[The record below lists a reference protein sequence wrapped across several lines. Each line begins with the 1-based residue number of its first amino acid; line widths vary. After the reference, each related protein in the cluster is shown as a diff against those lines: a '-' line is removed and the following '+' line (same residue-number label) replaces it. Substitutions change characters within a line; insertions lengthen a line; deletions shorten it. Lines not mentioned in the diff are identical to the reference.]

1 MNRKATQGGG
11 GRDAERK
18 QLAAGSK
25 RAVTSYHG
33 ATGFFQMLSKS
44 GLPPAAAGQFRLSL
58 PALESLRATYLPVHY
73 DLCRK
78 IWNDKSDQSDAEF
91 MAAKTRAIEDLLHS
105 QKWPAWLN
113 IKAVLALNSAGTL
126 GAEFGK
132 PFSEWAVKLAA
143 QITWAAAPASPAA
156 GGATV
161 PTPAFSEMD
170 EIKDGWVE
178 VVHQQGYET
187 IKPRVQLLN
196 LVAFVL
202 IAAEPEGGKRRVLA
216 AGYKDGIGKYPFSDE
231 KIQILGSDEPD
242 DHKKKIAAYK
252 VVCTVFDTDYVGK
265 LAGKQDQ
272 NVERGLELLK
282 GLFGLDFLTT
292 HHFPTH
298 VIKRVPANS
307 QKRKLEVS
315 TDGLCKVQKLVAEAR
330 GASSTATL
338 NDLVSALADMSPHE
352 FGVDKDQ
359 GAGHQ
364 REEEQPQAMGAAV
377 AAGAGSGAG
386 EGGAEGAGGARGG
399 AASVAAGRVTRST
412 RSGGV

>member
-1 MNRKATQGGG
+1 M
-11 GRDAERK
+11 
-18 QLAAGSK
+18 
-25 RAVTSYHG
+25 
-33 ATGFFQMLSKS
+33 
-44 GLPPAAAGQFRLSL
+44 
-58 PALESLRATYLPVHY
+58 
-73 DLCRK
+73 
-78 IWNDKSDQSDAEF
+78 
-91 MAAKTRAIEDLLHS
+91 
-105 QKWPAWLN
+105 
-113 IKAVLALNSAGTL
+113 
-126 GAEFGK
+126 
-132 PFSEWAVKLAA
+132 
-143 QITWAAAPASPAA
+143 
-156 GGATV
+156 
-161 PTPAFSEMD
+161 
-170 EIKDGWVE
+170 
-178 VVHQQGYET
+178 
-187 IKPRVQLLN
+187 
-196 LVAFVL
+196 
-202 IAAEPEGGKRRVLA
+202 
-216 AGYKDGIGKYPFSDE
+216 
-231 KIQILGSDEPD
+231 
-242 DHKKKIAAYK
+242 
-252 VVCTVFDTDYVGK
+252 FDTDYVGK

-364 REEEQPQAMGAAV
+364 RDEEQPQAMGAAV